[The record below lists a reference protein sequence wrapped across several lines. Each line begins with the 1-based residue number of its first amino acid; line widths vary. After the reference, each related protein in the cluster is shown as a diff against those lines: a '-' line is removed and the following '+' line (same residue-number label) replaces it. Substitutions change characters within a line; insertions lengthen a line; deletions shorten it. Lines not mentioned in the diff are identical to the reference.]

1 MHGSSHRL
9 MGVIAL
15 VVGLMAAA
23 DAQAFDQ
30 AKYPDWA
37 GAWRRIPVPG
47 VTGQPGYDQ
56 TKRLGPAQQAPLT
69 PEAQA
74 VLKAS
79 MDDQA
84 KGGQGN
90 YPTSICL
97 SPGMPRVMTPYGA
110 MEFVITPET
119 IHIFIEHVHDSRR
132 IFTDGR
138 NWPKDMSPT
147 LQGYS
152 IGKWLDTDGDGR
164 FDTLEVETRG
174 LRGPRAFD
182 ASGMPM
188 FSDPDSR
195 VLERITLDKAS
206 PNIMLNEMTTID
218 KALMRP
224 WTVTKKYG
232 RNPKEVLDWA
242 EENCPE
248 GNNHVAIQGQ
258 GYFLSGDGNLM
269 PTSKNQPPPDLR
281 YFKQGGK

>member
-1 MHGSSHRL
+1 MRHHSFIRKAAL
-9 MGVIAL
+9 AAAL
-15 VVGLMAAA
+15 VIVAGNAK
-23 DAQAFDQ
+23 AFDQ
-30 AKYPDWA
+30 AKYPDWT

-56 TKRLGPAQQAPLT
+56 TKRLGPAQLAPLT
-69 PEAQA
+69 PEAEA

-79 MDDQA
+79 MEDQA

-90 YPTSICL
+90 YPTYICI

-110 MEFVITPET
+110 MEFVITPDT
-119 IHIFIEHVHDSRR
+119 THLFIEHVHDSRR

-138 NWPKDMSPT
+138 DWPKDIHPT

-152 IGKWLDTDGDGR
+152 IGKWIDTDGDGR

-174 LRGPRAFD
+174 LRGPRALD
-182 ASGMPM
+182 ASGMPL

-195 VLERITLDKAS
+195 VLERISIDKAN
-206 PNIMLNEMTTID
+206 PNVMLNEITTID
-218 KALMRP
+218 KALTRP

-232 RNPKEVLDWA
+232 RDPKEQLEWV

-248 GNNHVAIQGQ
+248 GNGHVVVQGQ
-258 GYFLSGDGNLM
+258 GYFLAGDGNLM
-269 PTSKNQPPPDLR
+269 PTSKGQPAPDLR
-281 YFKQGGK
+281 FFTQPSK